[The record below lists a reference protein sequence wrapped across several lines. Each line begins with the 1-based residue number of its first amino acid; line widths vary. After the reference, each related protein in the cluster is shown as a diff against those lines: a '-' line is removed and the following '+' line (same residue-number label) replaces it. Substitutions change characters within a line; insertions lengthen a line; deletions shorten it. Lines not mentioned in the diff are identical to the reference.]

1 MSFAF
6 SNASLVDV
14 HKNDCLK
21 PKAGKTV
28 VSVRQDLL
36 PRLDRFPFFH
46 PVVSKAEVPN
56 RQSRGGRVMEEDI
69 KTRSRLLAE
78 LDELRTRNLELENA
92 LRQRPSNPTDNAATV
107 RQEPGS
113 TQYLLHLE
121 QIVNKRTRELAASN
135 RKLDRAIADRKR
147 IENRTRAG
155 NTLLKLLTEAGSLQ
169 EYLDRAVLLLRTW
182 SGCRCAG
189 ISLFD
194 DARPCASYVGFKKKS
209 PESENP
215 FLLDHDQPVY
225 PRDMADRDN
234 SQDFPYLTRQ
244 GSFLCSDAVGITASD
259 DDRPSTR
266 FIGKCIRSG
275 FASVAVIPIRQ
286 AERVAGAILLA
297 DRRPWR
303 VAAYAVELIESNTHF
318 IADAIHRFQTR
329 DELRFKY
336 DTQEVIG
343 SILGLSLRDIP
354 LEEFLAQSLNKVL
367 FSPSLGFQPQG
378 AIFVVGEDRE
388 TLVMKARIGI
398 PDRVATNCAQVPF
411 GKCLCGQAAVDGA
424 FRFFECLKGK
434 NGSPHETVRPHGH
447 YCVPILFSGQ
457 TLGVMNLTLK
467 AGHKHD
473 RREEEFLLAV
483 ANVIAGILQR
493 KQVEKELQ
501 IHTQRL
507 EQSNRN
513 LQDFAFVASH
523 DLQEPLRKIQT
534 FGERLRSKCADVMSD
549 TAISYLERMQNAA
562 ARMQRLIDALLT
574 FSRVTVSSGRH
585 EMTDLRDVIGS
596 VLSDLELLIEQA
608 GGRVEVGSLPVVM
621 ADADQMRQLFQNL
634 IGNALKFQAEG
645 SPRIGIR
652 SHWFAEGAS
661 DEPADSPGWYRIF
674 VEDNGIGFD
683 EASLERIFAPFQR
696 LHGREAFEG
705 TGMGLAICKKIV
717 ESHGGEITAR
727 SSPGNGATFIV
738 TLPAGKTARAGCV
751 QDGSIGPEGM

>member
-1 MSFAF
+1 
-6 SNASLVDV
+6 
-14 HKNDCLK
+14 
-21 PKAGKTV
+21 
-28 VSVRQDLL
+28 VSVRQNLS

-46 PVVSKAEVPN
+46 PVVPKAAVPV

-69 KTRSRLLAE
+69 KTRSQLLAE
-78 LDELRTRNLELENA
+78 LDGLRTRNLQLENA
-92 LRQRPSNPTDNAATV
+92 LRQRPSNPADNTAPV

-113 TQYLLHLE
+113 TQYLLHLK
-121 QIVNKRTRELAASN
+121 QVVNKRTRELAASN

-155 NTLLKLLTEAGSLQ
+155 NTLLKLLTEARSLQ

-189 ISLFD
+189 IRLFD
-194 DARPCASYVGFKKKS
+194 DDGARPCASYVGFNKKS
-209 PESENP
+209 PKSENP
-215 FLLDHDQPVY
+215 FLLDDDHPICTRVITE
-225 PRDMADRDN
+225 RAE
-234 SQDFPYLTRQ
+234 SQEFPYMTRQ
-244 GSFLCSDAVGITASD
+244 GSFLCVDTAGITVSG
-259 DDRPSTR
+259 DDRARTR
-266 FIGKCIRSG
+266 FSSKCIRSG

-286 AERVAGAILLA
+286 AERLAGAILLA
-297 DRRPWR
+297 DRRPHKIDTHS
-303 VAAYAVELIESNTHF
+303 VELIESNAHF
-318 IADAIHRFQTR
+318 IADAVHRFQTR

-343 SILGLSLRDIP
+343 SILGLSLQEIP
-354 LEEFLAQSLNKVL
+354 LEEFLSQALSKVL
-367 FSPSLGFQPQG
+367 FSPSLDFQPQG

-398 PDRVATNCAQVPF
+398 PNRVTTNCAQVPF
-411 GKCLCGQAAVDGA
+411 GKCLCGQAAADGA

-434 NGSPHETVRPHGH
+434 NGSPHETTRPHAH

-457 TLGVMNLTLK
+457 TLGIMNLTLK

-501 IHTQRL
+501 LYTLRL

-523 DLQEPLRKIQT
+523 DLQEPLRKILT
-534 FGERLRSKCADVMSD
+534 FGERLRSKYADVLSE
-549 TAISYLERMQNAA
+549 TATNYLERMQNAA
-562 ARMQRLIDALLT
+562 ARMQRLIDGLLT
-574 FSRVTVSSGRH
+574 FSRVTATVDRH
-585 EMTDLRDVIGS
+585 SATDLRDVIGS
-596 VLSDLELLIEQA
+596 VLSDLEISIEQA
-608 GGRVEVGSLPVVM
+608 GGKVEVGSLPVVM

-634 IGNALKFQAEG
+634 IGNALKFQSEG

-652 SHWFAEGAS
+652 SHWFSDGPS
-661 DEPADSPGWYRIF
+661 DEPAESPGWYRIF

-683 EASLERIFAPFQR
+683 EANLERIFAPFQR

-727 SSPGNGATFIV
+727 SAPGNGATFIV
-738 TLPAGKTARAGCV
+738 TLPAGRTARAGCV
-751 QDGSIGPEGM
+751 QDGSIGPEGI

>member
-1 MSFAF
+1 
-6 SNASLVDV
+6 
-14 HKNDCLK
+14 
-21 PKAGKTV
+21 
-28 VSVRQDLL
+28 VSGLQNLL

-46 PVVSKAEVPN
+46 PVVSKAAVPGL
-56 RQSRGGRVMEEDI
+56 QSRGGRVMEEDI
-69 KTRSRLLAE
+69 KTRSQLLAE
-78 LDELRTRNLELENA
+78 LNELRTRNLQLEDA
-92 LRQRPSNPTDNAATV
+92 LRQRPSNQADKAATV

-113 TQYLLHLE
+113 TQYRLHLE
-121 QIVNKRTRELAASN
+121 QLLSKRTRELAASN
-135 RKLDRAIADRKR
+135 RRLERAIADRKR

-155 NTLLKLLTEAGSLQ
+155 NSLLKLLTEAGSLQ

-189 ISLFD
+189 IRLFDD

-215 FLLDHDQPVY
+215 FLLDHDHPVY
-225 PRDMADRDN
+225 ARDIVDRDK
-234 SQDFPYLTRQ
+234 SQDLPYLTRQ
-244 GSFLCSDAVGITASD
+244 GSFLCSDTAGITASD
-259 DDRPSTR
+259 DDQPSTR
-266 FIGKCIRSG
+266 FISKCIRSG
-275 FASVAVIPIRQ
+275 FASVAVIPIRH

-303 VAAYAVELIESNTHF
+303 VAAHAVELIESNTHF
-318 IADAIHRFQTR
+318 IADAVHRFQTR

-343 SILGLSLRDIP
+343 AILGLSLQDIP
-354 LEEFLAQSLNKVL
+354 LEEFLAHSLNKVL
-367 FSPSLGFQPQG
+367 FSPSPSLGFQPQG
-378 AIFVVGEDRE
+378 AIFVVGDDRQ
-388 TLVMKARIGI
+388 TLVMKARMGI
-398 PDRVATNCAQVPF
+398 PDRVTANCAQVPF
-411 GKCLCGQAAVDGA
+411 GKCLCGQTAADGA
-424 FRFFECLKGK
+424 FRYFECVKGT
-434 NGSPHETVRPHGH
+434 NGSPHETARPHGH
-447 YCVPILFSGQ
+447 YCVPILFSDQ

-467 AGHKHD
+467 AGHPHD

-501 IHTQRL
+501 LHTQRL

-534 FGERLRSKCADVMSD
+534 FGERLRSKYAEVLSD
-549 TAISYLERMQNAA
+549 TAINYLERMQTAA

-574 FSRVTVSSGRH
+574 FSRVTATSGRH

-596 VLSDLELLIEQA
+596 VLSDLELCIEQA
-608 GGRVEVGSLPVVM
+608 GGRVEVGFLPVVM
-621 ADADQMRQLFQNL
+621 ADADQMCQLFQNL

-652 SHWFAEGAS
+652 SHWFADGPS

-683 EASLERIFAPFQR
+683 EADLERIFAPFQR

-727 SSPGNGATFIV
+727 STPGNGATFIV
-738 TLPAGKTARAGCV
+738 TLPAGRTAIAGYV
-751 QDGSIGPEGM
+751 QDGCIGPEGI